1 MSKYIKPSVILLDVG
16 ASNVAASSCSTS
28 TEDAKE
34 IKDIL
39 ISMGYDLNTA
49 FGIAEGCPD
58 TVMFEDY
65 CKFSS
70 SIQIF
75 FS

>member
-1 MSKYIKPSVILLDVG
+1 MSKYIKPTVSLLSLN
-16 ASNVAASSCSTS
+16 ANAAAASSCSTS

-39 ISMGYDLNTA
+39 ISMGYDINNA
-49 FGIAEGCPD
+49 FSTMEPC
-58 TVMFEDY
+58 TEQVMFEDY

-70 SIQIF
+70 SIQVF

>member
-1 MSKYIKPSVILLDVG
+1 MNKYIKPTISLA
-16 ASNVAASSCSTS
+16 ASGTATAAASSCSTS
-28 TEDAKE
+28 TVDAKE
-34 IKDIL
+34 IKNIL
-39 ISMGYDLNTA
+39 ISMGYDIDKA
-49 FGIAEGCPD
+49 FGMMEPCEEQ
-58 TVMFEDY
+58 VMFEDY

>member
-1 MSKYIKPSVILLDVG
+1 MSKYTKPTVSLISLNANPIA
-16 ASNVAASSCSTS
+16 ASNCSSST
-28 TEDAKE
+28 TDAKE

-39 ISMGYDLNTA
+39 EDMGYDLSKA
-49 FGIAEGCPD
+49 FNAMENCAEP
-58 TVMFEDY
+58 VIFEEY

-70 SIQIF
+70 SIQVF

>member
-1 MSKYIKPSVILLDVG
+1 MSKYIKPTISLVNSVAAAG
-16 ASNVAASSCSTS
+16 AASSCSTS
-28 TEDAKE
+28 TSDAKE

-39 ISMGYDLNTA
+39 LSMGYDLETA
-49 FGIAEGCPD
+49 FGAIENCKDP
-58 TVMFEDY
+58 VMFEEY

>member
-1 MSKYIKPSVILLDVG
+1 MSKYIKPTISLVSSG
-16 ASNVAASSCSTS
+16 TASLAASSCSTS
-28 TEDAKE
+28 TSDAKE

-39 ISMGYDLNTA
+39 ISMGYDINKA
-49 FGIAEGCPD
+49 FGIMEDCQEQ
-58 TVMFEDY
+58 VMFEDY
-65 CKFSS
+65 CKFAS

>member
-1 MSKYIKPSVILLDVG
+1 MNKYIKPTISLV
-16 ASNVAASSCSTS
+16 ASGTTTASASSCSTS
-28 TEDAKE
+28 TSDAKQ

-39 ISMGYDLNTA
+39 ISMGYDINQA
-49 FGIAEGCPD
+49 FGFMEPCEQQVA
-58 TVMFEDY
+58 FEDY
-65 CKFSS
+65 CKFTS